1 MLLIGEGLSMCVVRG
16 EWSLLVALLIHN
28 WALGV
33 LDLLHHLM
41 MLL

>member
-16 EWSLLVALLIHN
+16 EWSLLALLIHN